1 MPACSFMRSKRL
13 QQVRNRCRGC
23 RARASHWPLGLA
35 RYSYSGPTAPLR
47 ASTSFMTS
55 STGSREFAYWFGS
68 QAEKS
73 MMSWPDL
80 ASASA
85 AIVR

>member
-13 QQVRNRCRGC
+13 QAVRNSVPRMPGTP
-23 RARASHWPLGLA
+23 SHLPLGLA
-35 RYSYSGPTAPLR
+35 RYSYSGPTGPLR

-55 STGSREFAYWFGS
+55 STGSREASYWLGS

-73 MMSWPDL
+73 MMSCPDL

>member
-1 MPACSFMRSKRL
+1 MPACSFIMSKRL
-13 QQVRNRCRGC
+13 QQVRNSVPRMPGT
-23 RARASHWPLGLA
+23 ASHWPLGLA
-35 RYSYSGPTAPLR
+35 RYSYSGPTPPLR
-47 ASTSFMTS
+47 GSTSFITS
-55 STGSREFAYWFGS
+55 STGSSEFAYWFGS